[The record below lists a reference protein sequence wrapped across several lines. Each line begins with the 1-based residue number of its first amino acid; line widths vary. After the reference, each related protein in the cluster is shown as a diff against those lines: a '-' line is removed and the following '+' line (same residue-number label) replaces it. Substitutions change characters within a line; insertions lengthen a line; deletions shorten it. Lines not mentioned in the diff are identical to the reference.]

1 MFVSQLWPEMS
12 RGGRASR
19 SGVARRPLLA
29 GLAAATVLAPLSASG
44 APSPAAVARTG
55 GSTPARPLVIG
66 HRGASGYRP
75 EHTLASYE
83 LAARMGADFMEC
95 DLVATRDGALVAR
108 HEPEIGGTTDVA
120 SRPEFADRKT
130 AKTIDGVRHE
140 GWFTDDFT
148 LAELRTLRATER
160 VPDVRPDNR
169 IYDGR
174 YTVPTFEEI
183 IELRRR
189 LSAELRREIGIYP
202 EIKHS
207 TYFAGIGRPMEPRFV
222 HALNSAG
229 LNRAG
234 APVFVQS
241 FETAN
246 LRALRGRLR
255 VPLVQLTDA
264 TGAPADLV
272 AAGDRRTWADLTTAA
287 GLREIATYADAVG
300 PNKDQVI
307 ARRPDASLGEP
318 TSLVADAHAAGLV
331 VHPYTFR
338 NENSFL
344 PANLRS
350 PGPESAYGDPFTEYD
365 AFLRTG
371 IDGVFTDNADTALA
385 AVAA

>member
-1 MFVSQLWPEMS
+1 MLGSP
-12 RGGRASR
+12 A
-19 SGVARRPLLA
+19 
-29 GLAAATVLAPLSASG
+29 LAAPASAAG
-44 APSPAAVARTG
+44 VRRAGNEKPS
-55 GSTPARPLVIG
+55 RPLVVG

-83 LAARMGADFMEC
+83 LAARMGADYMEC
-95 DLVATRDGALVAR
+95 DLVSTRDGALVAR

-120 SRPEFADRKT
+120 RHPEFADRRT
-130 AKTIDGVRHE
+130 ARTIDGTRYE
-140 GWFTDDFT
+140 GWFTEDFT

-160 VPDVRPDNR
+160 IPDIRPRNR

-174 YTVPTFEEI
+174 YPIPTFEEV
-183 IELRRR
+183 IELRER
-189 LSAELRREIGIYP
+189 LSAELHREIGIYP

-207 TYFAGIGRPMEPRFV
+207 TYFSGIGKAIEPRFV
-222 HALNSAG
+222 ATLNEAG
-229 LNRAG
+229 LNRDG

-246 LRALRGRLR
+246 LKALRPQLRL
-255 VPLVQLTDA
+255 PLVQLTDA

-272 AAGDRRTWADLTTAA
+272 ATGDERTWADLTTAA
-287 GLREIATYADAVG
+287 GLKEIATYADGVG

-307 ARRPDASLGEP
+307 ARRPDASLGEV
-318 TSLVADAHAAGLV
+318 TSLVADAHAAGLI

-350 PGPESAYGDPFTEYD
+350 PGPESGYGDPFAEYE
-365 AFLRTG
+365 AFLATG
-371 IDGVFTDNADTALA
+371 IDGIFSDNPDTALA
-385 AVAA
+385 AVTRR